1 MKQSKKGVRSMR
13 KVKGAIRALG
23 MFFSSTI
30 TGVHA
35 ASSST
40 ADQEKENNNT
50 KETAQ
55 TTSRIG
61 EFYKKK

>member
-13 KVKGAIRALG
+13 KVTGALLALG
-23 MFFSSTI
+23 MVFSSSI

-40 ADQEKENNNT
+40 ADLEKENNDT
-50 KETAQ
+50 KENAQ
-55 TTSRIG
+55 IIKSW
-61 EFYKKK
+61 